1 MFQVWVYCTDTA
13 PGVRFFFPFIGN
25 NIEDCLA
32 RILDRE
38 ILKPG
43 EIITRIESLFNP
55 VTRNPRRM
63 ISMNAPIVSLVFLT
77 PNNAWVFLFGDALLR
92 LPEHPMFF
100 ASKRDALAAAS
111 AVGLTL

>member
-43 EIITRIESLFNP
+43 EIITRIES
-55 VTRNPRRM
+55 
-63 ISMNAPIVSLVFLT
+63 
-77 PNNAWVFLFGDALLR
+77 
-92 LPEHPMFF
+92 
-100 ASKRDALAAAS
+100 
-111 AVGLTL
+111 